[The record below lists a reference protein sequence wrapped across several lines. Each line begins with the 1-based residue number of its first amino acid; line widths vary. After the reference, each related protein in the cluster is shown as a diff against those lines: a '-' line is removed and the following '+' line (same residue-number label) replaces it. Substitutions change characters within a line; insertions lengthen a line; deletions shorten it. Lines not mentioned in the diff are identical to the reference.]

1 MQCTLPAATQEDLHT
16 SQQLAIRVPDSNIP
30 AAVCTLTTVLM
41 LLEMATHSTVRDIM
55 ANPLYGTCTKAA
67 QCGLRGTRSALVWAC
82 GA

>member
-16 SQQLAIRVPDSNIP
+16 SQQLAIHVPDSNIP

-55 ANPLYGTCTKAA
+55 ANPLYGTCT
-67 QCGLRGTRSALVWAC
+67 
-82 GA
+82 